1 MMNRSGIETYELL
14 RLDEVA
20 LAGYFDLEDT
30 RFEEWYEKNRAVGDR
45 LYSAILD
52 RKIDLVAFRGTEDGR
67 YYSILT
73 RSPKQ
78 EGSLQLT
85 DIDSKGPIGH
95 RRLKNPK
102 NDRYKELYLQ
112 NRGIGEK
119 VYNAVLS
126 GRLDLAC
133 FCGDSSKYYSVL
145 TRSTRQDGALQ
156 VTEIDRKGPIGHR
169 LLTGPKQ
176 LELPGCGAT
185 VAAVSDVSRCTEQE
199 ILDAVGFKMQQG
211 LNSKAVKCK
220 AGHQRLDA
228 ERTKTDLPKERK
240 SPAR

>member
-73 RSPKQ
+73 RSPTQ

-95 RRLKNPK
+95 RRLTNQKMLDLPGYGAVLAAVPDISKCNERDILQAIGFTQK
-102 NDRYKELYLQ
+102 GDRSLK
-112 NRGIGEK
+112 EK
-119 VYNAVLS
+119 VAI
-126 GRLDLAC
+126 GRE
-133 FCGDSSKYYSVL
+133 GS
-145 TRSTRQDGALQ
+145 
-156 VTEIDRKGPIGHR
+156 
-169 LLTGPKQ
+169 KQ
-176 LELPGCGAT
+176 LE
-185 VAAVSDVSRCTEQE
+185 AARNRE
-199 ILDAVGFKMQQG
+199 G
-211 LNSKAVKCK
+211 LENFD
-220 AGHQRLDA
+220 GRDF
-228 ERTKTDLPKERK
+228 R
-240 SPAR
+240 

>member
-1 MMNRSGIETYELL
+1 MNRNGIETYELL

-30 RFEEWYEKNRAVGDR
+30 RFEDWYEKNRAVGDR
-45 LYSAILD
+45 LYSAVLD

-95 RRLKNPK
+95 RRLTNQKMLDLPG
-102 NDRYKELYLQ
+102 Y
-112 NRGIGEK
+112 G
-119 VYNAVLS
+119 AVLAAVPDIS
-126 GRLDLAC
+126 KCNERDILQAIG
-133 FCGDSSKYYSVL
+133 FTQKGDRSLKDSVL

-185 VAAVSDVSRCTEQE
+185 IAAVSDVSRCTEQE

-211 LNSKAVKCK
+211 LNSKAMKCK
-220 AGHQRLDA
+220 VSHYRLDD
-228 ERTKTDLPKERK
+228 ERLKIDLPKEGK
-240 SPAR
+240 SPTR

>member
-1 MMNRSGIETYELL
+1 MSARPVIQTY
-14 RLDEVA
+14 RLASLHEA
-20 LAGYFDLEDT
+20 
-30 RFEEWYEKNRAVGDR
+30 
-45 LYSAILD
+45 AI
-52 RKIDLVAFRGTEDGR
+52 A
-67 YYSILT
+67 
-73 RSPKQ
+73 
-78 EGSLQLT
+78 
-85 DIDSKGPIGH
+85 
-95 RRLKNPK
+95 RLKNPK

-176 LELPGCGAT
+176 LELPGCGGRRRFRCLTVHGTGNPRCRWIQDAT
-185 VAAVSDVSRCTEQE
+185 RSEFQSRQ
-199 ILDAVGFKMQQG
+199 MQG
-211 LNSKAVKCK
+211 RSS
-220 AGHQRLDA
+220 
-228 ERTKTDLPKERK
+228 T
-240 SPAR
+240 ARR

>member
-95 RRLKNPK
+95 RRLTNQKMLDLPG
-102 NDRYKELYLQ
+102 Y
-112 NRGIGEK
+112 G
-119 VYNAVLS
+119 AVLAAVPDIS
-126 GRLDLAC
+126 QAIGFTQKGDRSLKKKAAIGRE
-133 FCGDSSKYYSVL
+133 GS
-145 TRSTRQDGALQ
+145 
-156 VTEIDRKGPIGHR
+156 
-169 LLTGPKQ
+169 KQ
-176 LELPGCGAT
+176 LE
-185 VAAVSDVSRCTEQE
+185 AARNRE
-199 ILDAVGFKMQQG
+199 G
-211 LNSKAVKCK
+211 LENFD
-220 AGHQRLDA
+220 GRDF
-228 ERTKTDLPKERK
+228 R
-240 SPAR
+240 

>member
-78 EGSLQLT
+78 EGALQLT
-85 DIDSKGPIGH
+85 DIDCRGPIGH
-95 RRLKNPK
+95 RRLTNQKMLDLPGYGAVLAAVPDISKVRNRVAVRIVIE
-102 NDRYKELYLQ
+102 NRNVSGLRFIYSLALSNNRVEHLCVSGTCDRWKLINHTARKTRAAIKHVDDNTGNAEIRIQTLVAA
-112 NRGIGEK
+112 NRVDAFLDIGE
-119 VYNAVLS
+119 S
-126 GRLDLAC
+126 
-133 FCGDSSKYYSVL
+133 F
-145 TRSTRQDGALQ
+145 
-156 VTEIDRKGPIGHR
+156 
-169 LLTGPKQ
+169 
-176 LELPGCGAT
+176 
-185 VAAVSDVSRCTEQE
+185 
-199 ILDAVGFKMQQG
+199 
-211 LNSKAVKCK
+211 
-220 AGHQRLDA
+220 
-228 ERTKTDLPKERK
+228 
-240 SPAR
+240 

>member
-85 DIDSKGPIGH
+85 DIDSLPVPSNSSFRDAARRSPPYPISH
-95 RRLKNPK
+95 
-102 NDRYKELYLQ
+102 
-112 NRGIGEK
+112 
-119 VYNAVLS
+119 
-126 GRLDLAC
+126 
-133 FCGDSSKYYSVL
+133 
-145 TRSTRQDGALQ
+145 GA
-156 VTEIDRKGPIGHR
+156 R
-169 LLTGPKQ
+169 
-176 LELPGCGAT
+176 
-185 VAAVSDVSRCTEQE
+185 
-199 ILDAVGFKMQQG
+199 
-211 LNSKAVKCK
+211 N
-220 AGHQRLDA
+220 
-228 ERTKTDLPKERK
+228 RK
-240 SPAR
+240 S